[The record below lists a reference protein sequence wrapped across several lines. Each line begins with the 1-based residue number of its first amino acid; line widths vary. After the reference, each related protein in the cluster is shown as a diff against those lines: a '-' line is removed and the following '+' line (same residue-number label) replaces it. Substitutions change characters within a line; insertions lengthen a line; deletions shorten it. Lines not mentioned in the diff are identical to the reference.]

1 MSDREKVF
9 EVLADAPMTETE
21 VAISAGMSLSETT
34 EALEQLHA
42 AERVRA
48 FMEADGLIVWT
59 RA

>member
-21 VAISAGMSLSETT
+21 AAVSVGLSLSETT
-34 EALEQLHA
+34 EALNQLLA
-42 AERVRA
+42 AKRVRA
-48 FMEADGLIVWT
+48 VLEADGLIVWS